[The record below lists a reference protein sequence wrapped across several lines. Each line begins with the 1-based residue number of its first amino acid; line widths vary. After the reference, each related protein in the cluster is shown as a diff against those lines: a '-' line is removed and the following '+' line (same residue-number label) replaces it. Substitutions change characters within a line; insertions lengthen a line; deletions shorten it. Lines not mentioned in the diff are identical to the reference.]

1 MEKLNTN
8 FFKKDD
14 KSKLIIYHGSNEL
27 KGLPVF
33 GKGKKINDYG
43 LGFYCAEDLEKAKLW
58 SVMNNT
64 NGFVNKYELDLKDLK
79 ILRLD
84 DKNIC
89 QWLAILAKYRIVDD
103 EGLKSILDRFIKK
116 FLTVDVNDYD
126 CIIGYRAD
134 DSYFSIVRRFFS
146 GTIALEDL
154 SNLLHLGNLGYQFVL
169 KSKKAFERLKFSE
182 CYNVDKSEYYSKYV
196 KSDLRARRSADYIFK
211 SSVLFQGKGTTV
223 FNVLK
228 EEKPNG

>member
-43 LGFYCAEDLEKAKLW
+43 LGFYCTEDLEKAKLW

-64 NGFVNKYELDLKDLK
+64 DGFVNKYELNVEGLK

-84 DKNIC
+84 DSNIL
-89 QWLAILAKYRIVDD
+89 QWLAILASNRLLDLKESDIYRKLFIDKY
-103 EGLKSILDRFIKK
+103 LDICI
-116 FLTVDVNDYD
+116 DDYD
-126 CIIGYRAD
+126 CIEGYRAD
-134 DSYFSIVRRFFS
+134 DSYFYIAKGFFNGRFC
-146 GTIALEDL
+146 IEDL
-154 SNLLHLGNLGYQFVL
+154 NELLHLGNLGRQFVL
-169 KSKKAFERLKFSE
+169 KSKKAFGKLEFVS
-182 CYNVDKSEYYSKYV
+182 CYNVNKLNYYNKYSKIDSEARIMARKISEVSGFREHRTLIY
-196 KSDLRARRSADYIFK
+196 DLIR
-211 SSVLFQGKGTTV
+211 
-223 FNVLK
+223 
-228 EEKPNG
+228 